1 MFMMTSSF
9 LSGYEWILVTTLIT
23 IALISIWI
31 MIKIDRIGLLSPL
44 PFIVAA
50 FLFYCVAGPWM
61 MLSNEW
67 QIFPE
72 KFIRP
77 FYTRAWEGSLVS
89 LISLLAGYFFF
100 LKKISLPDKT
110 PDYSPRAFRMG
121 ALISLLGIALYAV
134 ADPARFLEQ
143 LNPFT
148 AGKTS
153 FSLDPEGFSNYL
165 NLCLNFSIAGSS
177 LMLISRKRAGILHIH
192 SWVMILIISVV
203 MMLFLSQG
211 FRFRMVVLLVSLFI
225 SYYLLQRKVPSTSW
239 FVLLIPAII
248 TLMGLIGTARNYGYG
263 LELSRVT
270 KSRNLSLFAEGFRD
284 ANIFPISG
292 AVMTSVPERV
302 PYHSYRI
309 IRNILLTP
317 VPSAIAPDKDID
329 GYIRKPIRVYAPL
342 RDIKAHEWA
351 AMLFFAEWYIIFG
364 WVGLIFI
371 SFALGAA
378 SAGLWN
384 YVRRQADNRYA
395 LTIYATAFSFI
406 FVFIT
411 RGYTPFAITTF
422 FFMVLPAFVLQFW
435 SKLRWS

>member
-1 MFMMTSSF
+1 MKALPF
-9 LSGYEWILVTTLIT
+9 LSGYEWFLVTALI
-23 IALISIWI
+23 IISLISIWY
-31 MIKIDRIGLLSPL
+31 MSKRDGIGLLSPL
-44 PFIVAA
+44 PFMVAA

-77 FYTRAWEGSLVS
+77 FYTKAWEGSLIS
-89 LISLLAGYFFF
+89 MISLLAGYFFF
-100 LKKISLPDKT
+100 LKKISLPEKL
-110 PDYSPRAFRMG
+110 PDYSPRAFRLG
-121 ALISLLGIALYAV
+121 AWISLFGIGLYAI
-134 ADPARFLEQ
+134 ADPARFIEQ

-177 LMLISRKRAGILHIH
+177 LMLISRKRAGIFHIH
-192 SWVMILIISVV
+192 SWIMIAIISTVI
-203 MMLFLSQG
+203 MLFLSQG
-211 FRFRMVVLLVSLFI
+211 FRFRMVVLMVSLFI
-225 SYYLLQRKVPSTSW
+225 SNFLLQRKVPSSTW
-239 FVLLIPAII
+239 FVLIIPAII

-263 LELSRVT
+263 LELSRIT

-292 AVMTSVPERV
+292 AVMTSVPDRV

-317 VPSAIAPDKDID
+317 IPSAIIPDKDID

-364 WVGLIFI
+364 WTGLIFI
-371 SFALGAA
+371 SFTLGAVS
-378 SAGLWN
+378 SALWN
-384 YVRRQADNRYA
+384 YVRYNADNRYA
-395 LTIYATAFSFI
+395 LTIYATAFSFT
-406 FVFIT
+406 FVFMT
-411 RGYTPFAITTF
+411 RGYIPFAMTTF
-422 FFMVLPAFVLQFW
+422 FFMVLPAFALQFW
-435 SKLRWS
+435 SKLRWT